1 MADNESKVEPFLLL
15 AKNARGLALVD
26 LIGKCTAEPG
36 LFTFGEIL
44 SLPGVQEVRWHNR
57 RGVLPFAAA
66 AATAAA
72 AAALSSL
79 RSPPDL
85 LVHPV
90 PLTPMSSCGRAQ
102 STRQRTSCCSCMPT
116 APGTTTK
123 VRGCCAPGRREF
135 RKQVPACT
143 ALHAAMWQSPGPIL
157 GLPADC
163 PLRTCP

>member
-1 MADNESKVEPFLLL
+1 MADNESKVEAFLLL

-44 SLPGVQEVRWHNR
+44 SLPGVQEVSWHNR

-66 AATAAA
+66 AAAAA

-79 RSPPDL
+79 RSLPDL

-135 RKQVPACT
+135 RKTGTRLHSTPCRDVAVTWAHPRPAC
-143 ALHAAMWQSPGPIL
+143 
-157 GLPADC
+157 
-163 PLRTCP
+163 